1 MLNARCRFL
10 MIIIAAIL
18 VLTSCGHQ
26 NVIRLGFTGSLSGAN
41 SDLGVSGRNGVKLAV
56 DEINEAGGING
67 RLIELTVKDDKNNKE
82 TALAVD
88 QAFYKEDVKLIIGH
102 MTSDMGEITIPYI
115 NEKKMLMLSPTI
127 AADFLSDIDDCF
139 FRMIPS
145 SKLQAKTIA
154 QNMIANKKLSA
165 AVLYDGS
172 NLLFTESL
180 KNEFASEYTALD
192 GQVVYEKEFI
202 MDSIDADGILTD
214 IRASGA
220 EAVFVISGA
229 DNVAFFSQYFY
240 MHKFAIVFYLPAWA
254 MTGDLLEHSGQSIE
268 GACLVNFINVNSKK
282 QTYLD
287 FVDKYVQVFGNQ
299 PSFSSMFSYEAV
311 MVLADAVR
319 VTNTTDPE
327 QLIKYILSKKD
338 FEGLQNPISFTSAG
352 DIIRDSYIYT
362 VQDGNFVK
370 LGDT

>member
-1 MLNARCRFL
+1 MLKALCRFL
-10 MIIIAAIL
+10 LIMIAAL
-18 VLTSCGHQ
+18 MVLTSCGHA
-26 NVIRLGFTGSLSGAN
+26 NVIRLGFAGSLSGAN

-56 DEINEAGGING
+56 DEINKAGGING

-88 QAFYKEDVKLIIGH
+88 EAFYKEDVKLIIGH
-102 MTSDMGEITIPYI
+102 MTSDMGELTIPYM

-127 AADFLSDIDDCF
+127 SADFLSDIDDCF

-145 SKLQAKTIA
+145 SKLQSKTIA
-154 QNMIANKKLSA
+154 QNMIDNKKLSA

-180 KNEFASEYTALD
+180 KNEFISEYTD
-192 GQVVYEKEFI
+192 KGGQVVYEKQFV
-202 MDSIDADGILTD
+202 MDSVDADGILAD

-229 DNVAFFSQYFY
+229 DNVTFFSQYFY
-240 MHKFAIVFYLPAWA
+240 MNKFDIVFYLPAWA
-254 MTGDLLEHSGQSIE
+254 MTSDLLDHGGQSIE
-268 GACLVNFINVNSKK
+268 GACLVNFINVDNEK

-287 FVDKYVQVFGNQ
+287 FVDKYVQVFGSQ
-299 PSFSSMFSYEAV
+299 PSFSSVFSYESV
-311 MVLADAVR
+311 MVLAEAIR
-319 VTNTTDPE
+319 ASNTTDPE
-327 QLIKYILSKKD
+327 QLIDYILTKKD
-338 FEGLQNPISFTSAG
+338 FEGLQNPISFTSTG
-352 DIIRDSYIYT
+352 DIIRDSYVYT
-362 VQDGNFVK
+362 VQDGNFVI